1 MISNITFSEYV
12 SPFQAKLISDAK
24 KINNSDKL
32 YVPADKSPNVYQVDM
47 QTYTNL
53 LENSI
58 HAHYKK
64 DQNSSELEINLEAK
78 AITQRL
84 EIDDLEIEQIAN
96 TPAYITLKD
105 HKDNFISRPKTRLIN
120 PAKSEIG
127 KIAKFKLQQM
137 NEIIRM
143 KTNLTQWKNT
153 DSVLDWFNSLESK
166 PEAQFCI
173 LDVVDFYPSITES
186 LFNEA
191 LCFASTFSIVDD
203 VTVQT
208 IRNACQSLLFYKNE
222 AWVKQTGLFDITMGA
237 YMGAEVCDLVG
248 LFLLSQIDEKFPL
261 LKLGLYRDDGL
272 GVTYNLPGPTR
283 ERMKKE
289 IIQVFKSN
297 GLSITIDMGP
307 KKAEFLD
314 VVLDLEAET
323 YSPYRKPNS
332 QPRYINV
339 KSNHPATVIN
349 QVPKSINKRLSKISS
364 SKDKF
369 DSCKIDYENALKDSG
384 YKCKLNY
391 EEEAGKASKGR
402 PTTKKQRART
412 RNVTWYNPPFN
423 AAVKTPIGRKFRNL
437 IQKHFGE
444 NSPLKKIFNKNTL
457 KLSYS
462 CMKNMEAIIKG
473 HNNKLMRKAYEHEN
487 KDGERTCNCRGGT
500 TECPLAG
507 KCLTEAIVY
516 RAEIDGKKYIGSAG
530 GTFKQRWYGH
540 KRTFTNSDA
549 GQTALSTYIHENGL
563 DYRSIKWDIHKKAS
577 PRPKGAKF
585 CDVCLSEKLAISKE
599 INRPECLNR
608 RREFGCK
615 CPHRF
620 RHLLAAVKGQ

>member
-1 MISNITFSEYV
+1 M
-12 SPFQAKLISDAK
+12 
-24 KINNSDKL
+24 
-32 YVPADKSPNVYQVDM
+32 
-47 QTYTNL
+47 
-53 LENSI
+53 
-58 HAHYKK
+58 
-64 DQNSSELEINLEAK
+64 
-78 AITQRL
+78 
-84 EIDDLEIEQIAN
+84 
-96 TPAYITLKD
+96 
-105 HKDNFISRPKTRLIN
+105 
-120 PAKSEIG
+120 
-127 KIAKFKLQQM
+127 
-137 NEIIRM
+137 
-143 KTNLTQWKNT
+143 
-153 DSVLDWFNSLESK
+153 
-166 PEAQFCI
+166 
-173 LDVVDFYPSITES
+173 
-186 LFNEA
+186 
-191 LCFASTFSIVDD
+191 
-203 VTVQT
+203 
-208 IRNACQSLLFYKNE
+208 FYKNE
-222 AWVKQTGLFDITMGA
+222 TWVKKTGLFDITMGA

-283 ERMKKE
+283 ERMKKD

-297 GLSITIDMGP
+297 GLNITIDMGP

-339 KSNHPATVIN
+339 QSNHPRTVIE

-364 SKDKF
+364 NKTKF
-369 DSCKIDYENALKDSG
+369 DSCKIEYENALKESG
-384 YKCKLNY
+384 YKCTLNY
-391 EEEAGKASKGR
+391 EEGASKASEKNR
-402 PTTKKQRART
+402 QRKRRRT
-412 RNVTWYNPPFN
+412 VTWYNPPYN

-437 IQKHFGE
+437 VQKHFGE

-473 HNNKLMRKAYEHEN
+473 HNNKLMRKAHE
-487 KDGERTCNCRGGT
+487 GENQGKEKKSCNCRGGT
-500 TECPLAG
+500 DECPLAG

-516 RAEIDGKKYIGSAG
+516 KAEIDGMEYIGSAG

-540 KRTFTNSDA
+540 KRTFTNHDA
-549 GQTALSTYIHENGL
+549 GQTALSSYIRDRGL
-563 DYRSIKWDIHKKAS
+563 CYRNVKWTIHKKAS

-585 CDVCLSEKLAISKE
+585 CDVCLSEKLAISKT

-615 CPHRF
+615 CPHRY
-620 RHLLAAVKGQ
+620 RHLLAAVKEGR